1 MTDREIFNLNEG
13 DLVRIKD
20 GVKCHESYKKP
31 CKITFKNSK
40 KLPKKE
46 YQYGIIMLTEDGK
59 TDGVCYYFHSSEYE
73 IVQNE

>member
-13 DLVRIKD
+13 DLVKIKD
-20 GVKCHESYKKP
+20 GVKCHESYKKF
-31 CKITFKNSK
+31 CKITFRKSK

-46 YQYGIIMLTEDGK
+46 YQYGIVK